1 MVQLE
6 ALEKTI
12 DQQQKELKRLNG
24 QISQQAEAFIHMKQD
39 LESRLEKVQSLE
51 NLKEHVCY
59 CILYTLLHFIQ
70 LHSWLSS

>member
-24 QISQQAEAFIHMKQD
+24 QTSQQAEACSQMKQD
-39 LESRLEKVQSLE
+39 LESRLEKVQSLR
-51 NLKEHVCY
+51 NLKEH
-59 CILYTLLHFIQ
+59 IFM
-70 LHSWLSS
+70 